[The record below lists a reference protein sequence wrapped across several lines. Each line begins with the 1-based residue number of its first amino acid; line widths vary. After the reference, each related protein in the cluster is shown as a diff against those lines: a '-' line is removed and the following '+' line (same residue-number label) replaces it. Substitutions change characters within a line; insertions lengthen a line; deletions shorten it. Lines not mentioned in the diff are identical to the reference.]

1 LATLP
6 VALDWVAAAAMV
18 ALFEVAATIGLVLEL
33 DYEEE
38 WR

>member
-1 LATLP
+1 
-6 VALDWVAAAAMV
+6 MV